1 MKLKELL
8 EVIPDNYILGLTNAD
23 EDNYSILVFGNK
35 MDIIWGFGQR
45 AFMSKAHVKNLKVVS
60 IHPGVNTYL
69 SDSDMYGEAS
79 TELHVKTQLLIELST
94 DEEERRDEEGERK

>member
-8 EVIPDNYILGLTNAD
+8 EVVPDNYLIGLTNAD

-35 MDIIWGFGQR
+35 KDVLYGFGQR
-45 AFMSKAHVKNLKVVS
+45 ASLLVQQVENLEVTA

-69 SDSDMYGEAS
+69 KDSDMYGDDS
-79 TELHVKTQLLIELST
+79 TELHVKTQLLIEVSM
-94 DEEERRDEEGERK
+94 D